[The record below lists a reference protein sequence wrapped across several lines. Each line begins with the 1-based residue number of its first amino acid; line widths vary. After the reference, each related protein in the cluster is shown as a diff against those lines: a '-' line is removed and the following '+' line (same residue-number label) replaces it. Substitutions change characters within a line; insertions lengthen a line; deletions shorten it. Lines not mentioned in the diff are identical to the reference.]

1 MMTDRTLRRT
11 VWLFIFIWFCVGSGI
26 VVVGA
31 VAVLGWLAALG
42 ADWLVAVAM
51 WMASL

>member
-1 MMTDRTLRRT
+1 MNDRTLRSA
-11 VWLFIFIWFCVGSGI
+11 VWLFILIWFCVGSGI

-42 ADWLVAVAM
+42 AESLVAVAM
-51 WMASL
+51 WVTGQ